1 MDQDGLPFGPE
12 GHATIQIVPDTGS
25 HHSQEDRVNYKSL
38 LATPYDAAERAPL
51 AITLDDRHTTIVST
65 EIKPFRPDSDGE
77 QFAASQL
84 TGLQTKV
91 KQQSIAI
98 ERLNGALQEKE
109 AALASMYK
117 SKSWRITSW
126 FRKIAAVGKK

>member
-1 MDQDGLPFGPE
+1 
-12 GHATIQIVPDTGS
+12 
-25 HHSQEDRVNYKSL
+25 
-38 LATPYDAAERAPL
+38 
-51 AITLDDRHTTIVST
+51 
-65 EIKPFRPDSDGE
+65 
-77 QFAASQL
+77 L

-91 KQQSIAI
+91 KQQSIAS